1 MIVGLTSYGQAS
13 YESGYN
19 GGMGSN
25 GLTAARHDVFS
36 KVLKSKYPES
46 FDALGTEL
54 LRGLNLAEIRL
65 NVRRNELVWNF
76 CSYNRIDWV

>member
-1 MIVGLTSYGQAS
+1 MI
-13 YESGYN
+13 
-19 GGMGSN
+19 
-25 GLTAARHDVFS
+25 ARFD
-36 KVLKSKYPES
+36 LYPES